1 MQGKDP
7 ETTTITQEMDNEDNE
22 EEERFEDIPDA
33 AMPIDLPSCE
43 LSRLFEIREVIEG
56 AMNSPIRRE
65 RLAVALQS
73 ENYIPV
79 MPIFFS
85 YFYVGLKVKVQLH
98 SFSKC

>member
-1 MQGKDP
+1 MLSKFSIFTVPHSYLVTFKVQGKDP

-33 AMPIDLPSCE
+33 AMPIDLPPCE
-43 LSRLFEIREVIEG
+43 LGRLFEIREVIES

-79 MPIFFS
+79 CFAWR
-85 YFYVGLKVKVQLH
+85 
-98 SFSKC
+98 